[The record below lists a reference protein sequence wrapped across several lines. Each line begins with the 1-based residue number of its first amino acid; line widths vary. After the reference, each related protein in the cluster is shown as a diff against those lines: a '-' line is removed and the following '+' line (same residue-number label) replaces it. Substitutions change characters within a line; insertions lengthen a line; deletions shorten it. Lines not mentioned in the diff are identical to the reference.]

1 MKQEARYE
9 GACPFKPLKYIAQ
22 YFELNTFFH
31 WQPMKSIEHVEI
43 RSCMILL
50 GSTKNKLCH
59 PILEAL
65 KFVEVIYVG
74 SKQKLITI
82 IQSGQN
88 KEKSD
93 LTTLLHVNSCI
104 PNLYLKYVTAAAVMD
119 LQGLHLHGYILDLAL
134 IYILTGSTLKYVL
147 CCSTSGLTPDT

>member
-1 MKQEARYE
+1 MELLRRNFYLQQIGVPSCRILVQRDMYCHVQNKVQCMFGDNGWNRRQDE

-31 WQPMKSIEHVEI
+31 WQPKSIEHVEI

-65 KFVEVIYVG
+65 KSVEVIYVG
-74 SKQKLITI
+74 SKQKLFTT

-93 LTTLLHVNSCI
+93 HC
-104 PNLYLKYVTAAAVMD
+104 YM
-119 LQGLHLHGYILDLAL
+119 
-134 IYILTGSTLKYVL
+134 STLVSQTFIWSML
-147 CCSTSGLTPDT
+147 LQLL